1 MDKFIDDLRTKLY
14 IFNLPNGGNNN
25 APPCNFDD
33 GPLIAEEF
41 SAVNMP
47 PSTTKEDLTR
57 ELATIGDPT
66 LDAVRGVLE
75 GFVDGELPEFFIVDV
90 ANQLRELVCFG
101 EKKQEN

>member
-14 IFNLPNGGNNN
+14 IFNLPNGSDNNS
-25 APPCNFDD
+25 PPCDFNS

-41 SAVNMP
+41 SAVAMP
-47 PSTTKEDLTR
+47 LSTTKGGLTC
-57 ELATIGDPT
+57 ELATIEDPT
-66 LDAVRGVLE
+66 PDAVRGVLE

-90 ANQLRELVCFG
+90 ANKLRELVCFE